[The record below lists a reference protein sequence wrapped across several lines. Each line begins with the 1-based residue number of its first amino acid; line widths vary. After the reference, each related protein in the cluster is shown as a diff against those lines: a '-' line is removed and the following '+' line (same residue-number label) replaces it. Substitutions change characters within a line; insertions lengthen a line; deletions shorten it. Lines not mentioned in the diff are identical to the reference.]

1 MNDVITPSRIIL
13 DTDAFSFLF
22 SKRPQAANYG
32 TVWSSRVPALTFVS
46 VAELRFGAIVSGW
59 GQKRRSDLEAGIR
72 RCVLLP
78 FDDQLSTVWA
88 ELRARA
94 PKAGLALGAKTQAND
109 CWIAACGVYYDA
121 PILTGNIGHFDG
133 LDLKLIDG
141 SGKP

>member
-1 MNDVITPSRIIL
+1 MVAASRVIL

-32 TVWSSRVPALTFVS
+32 TVLTGRVPALTFVS
-46 VAELRFGAIVSGW
+46 VAELRFGALVNSW
-59 GQKRRSDLEAGIR
+59 GEKRRADLEASIR

-94 PKAGLALGAKTQAND
+94 QRLGLALAAKTQAND

-121 PILTGNIGHFDG
+121 PILTGNIKHFEG

-141 SGKP
+141 SGTP